1 MDNFIVII
9 SICASIFSAISF
21 ILSFI
26 YNDNY
31 RNKVLYFI
39 IIVLTSVTAY
49 SYTQYKQITD
59 EQLNIEKRK
68 LEMKNEAKNIL
79 DSSPTYISYWDPG
92 ENEGLL
98 YSTLGLLERNR
109 DIYPEMYEEY
119 KKNVIH
125 KISNVN
131 DEDDLSK
138 KREQLEIAGSSALRI
153 LKTLAN
159 SK

>member
-1 MDNFIVII
+1 M
-9 SICASIFSAISF
+9 
-21 ILSFI
+21 
-26 YNDNY
+26 
-31 RNKVLYFI
+31 YFI

-138 KREQLEIAGSSALRI
+138 KREQLEMAGSSALQI